1 MAGLG
6 RWLLSGLALALMPGP
21 RAHGADWSFV
31 LAPYAWGAGLDGQ
44 VRHAGLP
51 PVASRRGG
59 SDALS
64 SLDWA
69 AMASLQAR
77 RDRLVMFAD
86 VLHVQ
91 LSESGTVPL
100 AGVPARMRVRAST
113 ALLAGGYRLLEGP
126 AGHLDL
132 LAGVRAWQL
141 SSRVAIGAPIDRG
154 ASAGVGWLDPQ
165 LGLKARWSPGGRW
178 FLSGWLLV
186 DPDGG
191 EADLMAAVG
200 REVGE
205 RTAVHLGYR
214 HVSMKRR
221 STRFS
226 VDADV
231 AGPGLGV
238 EYRF

>member
-1 MAGLG
+1 MRDID
-6 RWLLSGLALALMPGP
+6 RWLVCGLAVFSATD
-21 RAHGADWSFV
+21 AAAADWSFV
-31 LAPYAWGAGLDGQ
+31 AAPYAWGAGLDGE
-44 VRHAGLP
+44 VRHPGLP
-51 PVASRRGG
+51 PVASRRSA

-77 RDRLVMFAD
+77 RQRTVVFAD

-91 LSESGTVPL
+91 LSESGTVPQ
-100 AGVPARMRVRAST
+100 AGLPARLRVRAST
-113 ALLAGGYRLLEGP
+113 ALLAAGYRLVEGP
-126 AGHLDL
+126 DGHLDL
-132 LAGVRAWQL
+132 LAGARAWWL
-141 SSRVAIGAPIDRG
+141 RSSVEVGPPLDRG
-154 ASAGVGWLDPQ
+154 AGAGIDWLDPQ
-165 LGLKARWSPGGRW
+165 VGLKARWSPGRRW
-178 FLSGWLLV
+178 FLTGWLFL
-186 DPDGG
+186 DPGGG

-200 REVGE
+200 REVGR

-214 HVSMKRR
+214 HVSMKRGTAR
-221 STRFS
+221 LA